1 MSNSSKSR
9 ICIIGDINVDVI
21 TLLSGPLQ
29 KNTDTTSV
37 NAITLGGST
46 CNVAV
51 WLTHLD
57 VEVNLVSAIGDDVLG
72 TWVITQLQAFGVSDQ
87 NIRSISG
94 DRTGTCVILVD
105 ETGARSM
112 MPDFGAN
119 LVQSVDAR
127 LENLIKDSDIVI
139 MSAYTFMRPESNKF
153 AYDVLECV
161 SNSNARM
168 VIDAASSS
176 PIEKTGPEKVRK
188 YLARA
193 DLVLANEDEFV
204 SLGKNAPQN
213 WTAEFQNLIVK
224 RGPRGALWFHRG
236 QEVATVRAED
246 VKVIDTTGAGDAFAA
261 GLISQL
267 RLRDNWDNLGDV
279 DYAQALLVASHTAG
293 ENCKTLGA
301 TPVS

>member
-1 MSNSSKSR
+1 MTTTANSK

-51 WLTHLD
+51 WLTHLGVKVD
-57 VEVNLVSAIGDDVLG
+57 LVGAIGEDVLG
-72 TWVITQLQAFGVSDQ
+72 TWVITQLQAFGVSDE
-87 NIRSISG
+87 NIRTIAQN
-94 DRTGTCVILVD
+94 RTGTCVILVD

-119 LVQSVDAR
+119 LVQGVDQGI
-127 LENLIKDSDIVI
+127 EKLIQESDIVV
-139 MSAYTFMRPESNKF
+139 MSAYTFLRPESRKF
-153 AYDVLECV
+153 ALDVLECV
-161 SNSNARM
+161 ENSNARM

-176 PIEKTGPEKVRK
+176 PIEMTGAEKVRK
-188 YLARA
+188 YLSRA
-193 DLVLANEDEFV
+193 DLVLANEDEYAA
-204 SLGKNAPQN
+204 LEKGAPSN
-213 WTAEFQNLIVK
+213 WNSEFKNLILK
-224 RGPRGALWFHRG
+224 RGPRGALWLKRG
-236 QEVATVRAED
+236 QEVASVKAED

-261 GLISQL
+261 GLLSQL
-267 RLRDNWDNLGDV
+267 RLRGDWENLGDV
-279 DYAQALLVASHTAG
+279 DYAQSLLVASHTAA

>member
-1 MSNSSKSR
+1 MTTTAKSR

-29 KNTDTTSV
+29 KNTDTTST

-46 CNVAV
+46 CNMAV

-57 VEVNLVSAIGDDVLG
+57 VDVDLVSAIGDDVLG
-72 TWVITQLQAFGVSDQ
+72 TWVITQLQAFGVSDK
-87 NIRSISG
+87 NIKTISNN
-94 DRTGTCVILVD
+94 RTGTCVILVD

-119 LVQSVDAR
+119 LVQTVDQN
-127 LENLIKDSDIVI
+127 LEELIGESDNVV
-139 MSAYTFMRPESNKF
+139 MSAYTYFRPESRKF
-153 AYDVLECV
+153 ALDVLECAE
-161 SNSNARM
+161 NSNTRI

-176 PIEKTGPEKVRK
+176 PIEIAGAEKVRK

-193 DLVLANEDEFV
+193 DLVLANEDEFAA
-204 SLGKNAPQN
+204 LGRGAEND
-213 WTAEFQNLIVK
+213 WTSEFRNLIVK
-224 RGPRGALWFHRG
+224 KGPRGALWLKRG
-236 QEVATVRAED
+236 KEVASVEAEE

-261 GLISQL
+261 GLLSQL
-267 RLRDNWDNLGDV
+267 RLRSDWQNLNEV
-279 DYAQALLVASHTAG
+279 DYAQSLLVASHTAA